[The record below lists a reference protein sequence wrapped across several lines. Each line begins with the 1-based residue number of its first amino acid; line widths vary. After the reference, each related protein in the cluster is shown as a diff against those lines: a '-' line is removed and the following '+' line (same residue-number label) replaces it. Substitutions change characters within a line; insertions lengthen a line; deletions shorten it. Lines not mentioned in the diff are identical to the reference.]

1 MDQSS
6 EKIEVSVVMPCLNE
20 ADTVGPCVEKAVR
33 ALQDLQVHGEV
44 VVVDNGSTDGSPEIA
59 LSRGARVVYQPIPGY
74 GSAYLKGIAEAQGR
88 YIVIGDSDNTY
99 DFGEL
104 ERFLVPLYK
113 GYDLVMGS
121 RFKGEILPGAMP
133 WLHRYIG
140 NPVLTGILNFLFHSD
155 ISDAHCGM
163 RSFTRSAYERMYLQ
177 TTGMEFASEMVIRA
191 AQARMRIAEVPITYY
206 PRAGHSKL
214 RSIPDGWR
222 HLRFMLLYSP
232 TYVLLLPG
240 LIIWLLGML
249 IVAMLLPGPL
259 PIGGHAYDVHFM
271 ILGASLALLG
281 FQVFN
286 MGIYV
291 RTYAVTE
298 YFDKQ
303 DSFLTWFWRHFSL
316 EKGLLVGGLVFLLGL
331 GVDTYILF
339 LWIARDFGPLYEFRT
354 ALAAMVLVLLGA
366 QTIFSSFF
374 LSMLGIRKASGNRS
388 RDP

>member
-1 MDQSS
+1 M
-6 EKIEVSVVMPCLNE
+6 C
-20 ADTVGPCVEKAVR
+20 
-33 ALQDLQVHGEV
+33 
-44 VVVDNGSTDGSPEIA
+44 
-59 LSRGARVVYQPIPGY
+59 
-74 GSAYLKGIAEAQGR
+74 
-88 YIVIGDSDNTY
+88 
-99 DFGEL
+99 
-104 ERFLVPLYK
+104 
-113 GYDLVMGS
+113 
-121 RFKGEILPGAMP
+121 
-133 WLHRYIG
+133 
-140 NPVLTGILNFLFHSD
+140 
-155 ISDAHCGM
+155 
-163 RSFTRSAYERMYLQ
+163 
-177 TTGMEFASEMVIRA
+177 IRD
-191 AQARMRIAEVPITYY
+191 R
-206 PRAGHSKL
+206 
-214 RSIPDGWR
+214 
-222 HLRFMLLYSP
+222 
-232 TYVLLLPG
+232 
-240 LIIWLLGML
+240 
-249 IVAMLLPGPL
+249 LLPGPL

>member
-6 EKIEVSVVMPCLNE
+6 EKIEISVVMPCLNE
-20 ADTVGPCVEKAVR
+20 ADTIGLCVEKAVR
-33 ALQDLQVHGEV
+33 ALQDLQVCGEI

-59 LSRGARVVYQPIPGY
+59 LATGARVVHQPIPGY
-74 GSAYLKGIAEAQGR
+74 GSAYLKGIAEARGR
-88 YIVIGDSDNTY
+88 YIVIGDSDDTY

-104 ERFLVPLYK
+104 ERFLAPLYE
-113 GYDLVMGS
+113 GYDLVIGS

-140 NPVLTGILNFLFHSD
+140 NPVLTGILNFLFRSG

-163 RSFTRSAYERMYLQ
+163 RSFTRPAYDRMYLQ

-191 AQARMRIAEVPITYY
+191 AQARMKIAEVPITYY
-206 PRAGHSKL
+206 PRAGRSKL

-240 LIIWLLGML
+240 LSMWLLGML
-249 IVAMLLPGPL
+249 IVAVLLPGPL

-298 YFDKQ
+298 HFDEQ

-331 GVDTYILF
+331 GIDTYILF

-388 RDP
+388 RDL